1 MMSSNRMTE
10 LSKNTLRSYT
20 SSLRKIQDALDDDY
34 TAQQAVEYLEK
45 EVPNPNSR
53 RVYLSALL
61 WHYKEGDSYGVVR
74 KAFDK
79 ARLEANQQTKKQEL
93 PEARKEKF
101 LSWDEVL
108 KAYEKADEEYKAG
121 RITLEQFV
129 LLSCYVLTP
138 PVRADY
144 AEMEIVKRYPKQQ
157 EKKNYAVLRKTKPV
171 FIFNDY
177 KTAGTYGSVELPIPK
192 PLAGL
197 LTGLSATQ
205 NVVFKGNRNTL
216 SHALRNLFI
225 QLTGK
230 ATGIGLLRH
239 AYITKFYESN
249 PSIAQKERVAN
260 QMLHSYTTGE
270 MYREV
275 EGEGEGGDT

>member
-1 MMSSNRMTE
+1 MMPD
-10 LSKNTLRSYT
+10 LSPNTLRSYT
-20 SSLRKIQDALDDDY
+20 SALNKIDTALGEDHTATDAV
-34 TAQQAVEYLEK
+34 AWLEK

-53 RVYLSALL
+53 RVYLSACL
-61 WHYKEGDSYGVVR
+61 WFAKGGLASEYDIYR
-74 KAFDK
+74 KAFDT
-79 ARLEANQQTKKQEL
+79 ARLQANQQTKKQEL

-108 KAYEKADEEYKAG
+108 KAYVKAEEEFKAG
-121 RITLEQFV
+121 RITIAQFA
-129 LLSCYVLTP
+129 LLACYVLTP

-144 AEMEIVKRYPKQQ
+144 AEMEIVKRFPKHQ
-157 EKKNYAVLRKTKPV
+157 EHKNYCVLRKTKPV

-177 KTAGTYGSVELPIPK
+177 KTSGTYGSVELPIPK
-192 PLAGL
+192 NLAGL
-197 LTGLSATQ
+197 LGLLSASQ
-205 NVVFKGNRNTL
+205 SQVFAGNRNTL
-216 SHALRNLFI
+216 SHAVRTLFT

-249 PSIAQKERVAN
+249 PSIAEKEKVAN

-275 EGEGEGGDT
+275 GVEEEGDA